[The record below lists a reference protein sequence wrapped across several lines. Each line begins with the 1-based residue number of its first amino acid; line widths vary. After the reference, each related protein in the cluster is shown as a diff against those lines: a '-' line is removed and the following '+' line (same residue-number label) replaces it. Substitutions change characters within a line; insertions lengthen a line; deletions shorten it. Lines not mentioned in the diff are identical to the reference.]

1 MDPTNVSTL
10 DAGLTQIANLLGHGR
25 FGDAASQALDLR
37 RRFPTQAEAARLHAI
52 ALLRLGRI
60 GEAREALEQARRL
73 APQSIEVL
81 CNLGS
86 VLLAA
91 GDANAAV
98 EILQGAFALA
108 PAHAAVLNGL
118 GNARRAAG
126 DPTGA
131 RDAYLAA
138 TRAAP
143 DHVGA
148 WFNLAAARLALGEYA
163 WAERDAR
170 HALTLAPSHPEGL
183 LLLGHVLAAQQRFA
197 EARNAYAAG
206 ARSAPGD
213 ARFPYQI
220 GLMAEEQKHFAV
232 AADAHAR
239 ALALDPSLHHALG
252 QLVFLRRQ
260 LCDWRDLD
268 ALSAELRA
276 RVGAGA
282 HGIAPFAFL
291 SEPAG
296 PAEQLECA
304 RTAATAIE
312 AKAAPLRGHLAFA
325 QPRIDEG
332 AALRVGFVSNGFGNH
347 PTGLLIVAMI
357 EALRH
362 QAIEVHLFATSADDG
377 SPIRRRLRDA
387 AHRLHELADLGTVP
401 LAERIRANA
410 IEILVDLRGY
420 GGGSVADTFA
430 LRPAPLQIGWLAYPG
445 TSGSPWLD
453 YVIADRIVLPQA
465 LRAHFSEK
473 VVWLPRCFQPSD
485 PTRAVGEPPSRAACG
500 LPPTGVVYACFNNSY
515 KMNPASFDRLL
526 AVLRAVPDAVLW
538 LLSGPEGADQR
549 LQAEAQR
556 RGVDAAQ
563 LVFMPKLPH
572 DDYLSRYRHADLFL
586 DTSPYNAH
594 TTASDAIWGGCPVLT
609 VAGETFAARVAASLN
624 HHLGLPQL
632 NARDDAAFIET
643 AVRLG
648 CDIDARRTLQRELAA
663 RRRDS
668 GLFDMQGFAADFAD
682 VLHEMSRRHRSGLAP
697 AAFD

>member
-1 MDPTNVSTL
+1 MDEPNANTL
-10 DAGLTQIANLLGHGR
+10 DAALTQIESLLGSGR
-25 FGDAASQALDLR
+25 FTDAAAQALDLR
-37 RRFPTQAEAARLHAI
+37 RQFPAQAEAARLHAI
-52 ALLRLGRI
+52 ALLQLGRV
-60 GEAREALEQARRL
+60 GEAHEALEQARRL

-98 EILQGAFALA
+98 EMLQSAFALA
-108 PAHAAVLNGL
+108 PTHPAVLNGL

-126 DPTGA
+126 DPAGA
-131 RDAYLAA
+131 RDAYVAA

-163 WAERDAR
+163 SAEREAR

-197 EARNAYAAG
+197 QAQNAYAAG
-206 ARSAPGD
+206 ARGAPGD

-220 GLMAEEQKHFAV
+220 GLMAEEQKHFAA

-268 ALSAELRA
+268 ALSSELRA

-282 HGIAPFAFL
+282 QGIAPFAFL
-291 SEPAG
+291 SEPARA
-296 PAEQLECA
+296 AEQLDCA
-304 RTAATAIE
+304 RTAATVIE
-312 AKAAPLRGHLAFA
+312 AKAAPLRAHLAFS

-332 AALRVGFVSNGFGNH
+332 APLRVGFVSNGFGNH

-362 QAIEVHLFATSADDG
+362 QAIEVHLFATSSDDG
-377 SPIRRRLRDA
+377 STIRRRLRDA
-387 AHRLHELADLGTVP
+387 ANRLHEVAELGTVP
-401 LAERIRANA
+401 LAERIQATA

-420 GGGSVADTFA
+420 GGGSVADTLA
-430 LRPAPLQIGWLAYPG
+430 LRPAPLQVGWLAYPG

-453 YVIADRIVLPQA
+453 YVIADRIVLPET
-465 LRAHFSEK
+465 LRAQFSEK
-473 VVWLPRCFQPSD
+473 VAWLPRCFQPSD
-485 PTRAVGEPPSRAACG
+485 PTRAVAEPPSRMACG
-500 LPPTGVVYACFNNSY
+500 LPPTGVVYTCFNNSY
-515 KMNPASFDRLL
+515 KMNPASFERLL

-538 LLSGPEGADQR
+538 LLSGPDGADQR
-549 LQAEAQR
+549 LRAEAER
-556 RGVDAAQ
+556 RGVDAAR

-572 DDYLSRYRHADLFL
+572 DDYLARYRHADLFL

-594 TTASDAIWGGCPVLT
+594 TTASDAIWAGCPVLT

-624 HHLGLPQL
+624 HHLGLSRL
-632 NARDDAAFIET
+632 NAPDDAAFIET

-648 CDIDARRTLQRELAA
+648 RDIDARKALRHELAE
-663 RRRDS
+663 RRQGG
-668 GLFDMQGFAADFAD
+668 GLFDMQGFAADFAT
-682 VLHEMSRRHRSGLAP
+682 VLREMSRRRRAGLAP
-697 AAFD
+697 AAFG